1 MGRLKEKEICPIIM
15 NFTDV
20 YKNAKFCEDIS
31 AKWLEVSKLQG
42 TNCYCDEEAQKN
54 LYAIMQKEDVFG
66 IHFIDSGNYH
76 YVSRLWLTY
85 LEEPFVLI
93 VFDNHTD
100 MQPPAFG
107 GLLSCGGW
115 IASAVEELEYLKKV
129 ILIGPDEEAFSKV
142 EKHIKEK
149 TLFLSREQL
158 RERTKEEKLTFLQNI
173 SEGLPIYISVDKDV
187 LNEEAA
193 TTTWSQGDL
202 SLEELKDFL
211 IEMKQLYGDRILGL
225 DICGEAEDV
234 EKNQKND
241 KANGEILQIFSTF

>member
-115 IASAVEELEYLKKV
+115 IASAVEELEY
-129 ILIGPDEEAFSKV
+129 
-142 EKHIKEK
+142 
-149 TLFLSREQL
+149 
-158 RERTKEEKLTFLQNI
+158 
-173 SEGLPIYISVDKDV
+173 
-187 LNEEAA
+187 
-193 TTTWSQGDL
+193 
-202 SLEELKDFL
+202 
-211 IEMKQLYGDRILGL
+211 
-225 DICGEAEDV
+225 
-234 EKNQKND
+234 
-241 KANGEILQIFSTF
+241 